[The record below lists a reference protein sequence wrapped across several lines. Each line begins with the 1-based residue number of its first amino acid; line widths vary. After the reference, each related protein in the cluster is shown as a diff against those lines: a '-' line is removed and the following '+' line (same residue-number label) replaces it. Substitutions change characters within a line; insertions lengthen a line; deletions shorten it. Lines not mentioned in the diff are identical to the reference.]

1 MTQPYIINFVMN
13 LSNKTANNQLN
24 WQQVLFLE
32 PSLNKLFDTFDT
44 LQSFVC
50 HLDAGDIYLINGKL
64 KSSSTAFKNYLFL
77 DDKNV
82 VQQIFID
89 DCYIYQLLNAIQASS
104 NTTNELIN
112 KFNNAINNQ

>member
-1 MTQPYIINFVMN
+1 MTQPNIINFVMN

-32 PSLNKLFDTFDT
+32 
-44 LQSFVC
+44 SFVC

-104 NTTNELIN
+104 NTTN
-112 KFNNAINNQ
+112 